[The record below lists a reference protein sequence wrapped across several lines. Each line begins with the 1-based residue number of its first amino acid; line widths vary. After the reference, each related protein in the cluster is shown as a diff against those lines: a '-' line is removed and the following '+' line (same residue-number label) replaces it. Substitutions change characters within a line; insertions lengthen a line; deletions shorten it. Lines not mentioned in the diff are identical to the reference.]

1 MNQAAKIKKLDDELW
16 ISDGMDLS
24 VPGRT
29 GTYILTGGTL
39 AVIETGPSPS
49 ILRLKENLQ
58 TIGFSIEDIRY
69 IIVTHIHLDHAGGA
83 GLLIQECP
91 DAELIVHPKG
101 ARHLADP
108 SKLIKGAKA
117 VYGDDFDELFNPV
130 LPVPEARIMSAAHG
144 ETLSLADGRTLTF
157 YHTPG
162 HADHHISIHDSLTNG
177 VFTGDTAGIQY
188 VDALQHDRQIF
199 LPSTSPNQFRPEQM
213 LASFDHLTAMKPA
226 AIYFGHFGKTEDI
239 EEVSRQIRYWLP
251 VFVQTAEECA
261 GKENAL
267 EHLRAEL
274 YKDILDFYKLSPLP
288 DGDPLKYLLQLDLY
302 VCAMGLLDYVKK
314 KQQNN

>member
-1 MNQAAKIKKLDDELW
+1 MNQSEKIMKLDDELW

-49 ILRLKENLQ
+49 IPRLKENLQ
-58 TIGFSIEDIRY
+58 KIGFSIKDIRY

-130 LPVPEARIMSAAHG
+130 LPVPEARILSAADG
-144 ETLSLADGRTLTF
+144 ETLSLAAGRTLTF

-188 VDALQHDRQIF
+188 VDALQYDRQIF

-213 LASFDHLTAMKPA
+213 LASLDHLTAMKPA
-226 AIYFGHFGKTEDI
+226 AIYFGHFGKTEDL
-239 EEVSRQIRYWLP
+239 EEVSSQIRYWLP
-251 VFVQTAEECA
+251 VFVQTAEESA
-261 GKENAL
+261 GKENEL

-274 YKDILDFYKLSPLP
+274 YKDILGFYKLPPLP
-288 DGDPLKYLLQLDLY
+288 DGDPFKYLLQLDLY